1 LRNER
6 SEVIK
11 EILRSEE
18 EIVRRRKELEDE
30 ASRRRE
36 ELSSRIKRLDTQ
48 EQFLNE
54 REQKMISWGLGSLD
68 ELETVEASEQPG
80 ESSRQEISDS
90 GAIANDAMHSAAI
103 EVLDSFDPAF
113 LDSFD
118 PLADP
123 YPKL

>member
-1 LRNER
+1 
-6 SEVIK
+6 
-11 EILRSEE
+11 
-18 EIVRRRKELEDE
+18 
-30 ASRRRE
+30 
-36 ELSSRIKRLDTQ
+36 
-48 EQFLNE
+48 
-54 REQKMISWGLGSLD
+54 MISWGLGSLD

-123 YPKL
+123 YPELWTSGPGSDDGNRPTTSSNLGST